1 MRVTLFIPCYID
13 QFFPQIGG
21 HMVDLLCE
29 LGHEAAYPRRQ
40 TCCGQPAFNA
50 GHHDAATCVA
60 RWFLDVFRDAE
71 TIVTPSGSCAA
82 MVKTY
87 YADLFDGQP
96 EAATARELGART
108 WEWSDFLVNELGVTD
123 VGARFAERVTYHDGC
138 HGLRELNIKA
148 QPRTLL
154 QHVRGLE
161 LVEMDAA
168 EVCCGFGGTFSVKYP
183 QVSTAMAEAKCASAE
198 RTGARYIVS
207 GDASCLMHLQGYID
221 CQGHDLRCL
230 HLTEV
235 LARR

>member
-1 MRVTLFIPCYID
+1 MRVTLFIPCYVD
-13 QFFPQIGG
+13 QFFPQIGR
-21 HMVDLLCE
+21 HIVDLLSQ
-29 LGHEAAYPRRQ
+29 LGHDIDYPQRQ

-50 GHHDAATCVA
+50 GHHRDAACVA

-82 MVKTY
+82 MVKVY
-87 YADLFDGQP
+87 YADLFEGEP
-96 EAATARELGART
+96 ERAVARELGART
-108 WEWSDFLVNELGVTD
+108 WEWSDFLVNQLGVTD

-138 HGLRELNIKA
+138 HGLRELGIQA
-148 QPRTLL
+148 QPRKLL
-154 QHVRGLE
+154 EHVRGLE

-183 QVSTAMAEAKCASAE
+183 QVSTAMAQAKCASAE

-221 CQGHDLRCL
+221 RAQRDLRCL

-235 LARR
+235 LAQR

>member
-1 MRVTLFIPCYID
+1 MRITLFIPCYVD
-13 QFFPQIGG
+13 QFYPQIGR
-21 HMVDLLCE
+21 HMVTLLKQ
-29 LGHEAAYPRRQ
+29 LGHDVDYPQKQ

-50 GHHDAATCVA
+50 GHQDSAACVA
-60 RWFLDVFRDAE
+60 RWFLEVFQDAE

-82 MVKTY
+82 MVKVF

-96 EAATARELGART
+96 EAATARQLGKRT

-123 VGARFAERVTYHDGC
+123 VGARFAERITYHDGC
-138 HGLRELNIKA
+138 HGLRELGIKQ
-148 QPRTLL
+148 QPRALL
-154 QHVRGLE
+154 ANVRDLE

-168 EVCCGFGGTFSVKYP
+168 EICCGFGGTFAVKYP
-183 QVSTAMAEAKCASAE
+183 QVSTAMALAKCASVE

-221 CQGHDLRCL
+221 QQGLPLRCL

-235 LARR
+235 LAQR